1 MKTCVTH
8 VKKPCRFVPPYP
20 MPVFANM
27 PIVKS
32 ILQPEWPQDGKGED
46 DFHARL
52 RLFIAYHSC
61 REAMP
66 VERKY
71 DATYTFGNTTV
82 HVVAPPPMTEEAVD
96 RVLDELHAAG
106 WAILDELEEKA
117 G

>member
-1 MKTCVTH
+1 M
-8 VKKPCRFVPPYP
+8 
-20 MPVFANM
+20 
-27 PIVKS
+27 
-32 ILQPEWPQDGKGED
+32 
-46 DFHARL
+46 
-52 RLFIAYHSC
+52 
-61 REAMP
+61 
-66 VERKY
+66 ERKY